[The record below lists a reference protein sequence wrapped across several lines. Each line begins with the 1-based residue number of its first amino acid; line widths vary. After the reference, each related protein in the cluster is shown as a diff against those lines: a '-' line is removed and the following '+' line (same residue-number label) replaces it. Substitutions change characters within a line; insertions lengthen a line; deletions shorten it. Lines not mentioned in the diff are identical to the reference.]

1 MQSKKLLSI
10 NINLG
15 TYSSFINNLIDKAK
29 TRQSY
34 YTCVANVHM
43 VVEAY
48 QKPFYADIVNRATLV
63 TPDGLP
69 LTWALNIL
77 YGINQERVAG
87 MDLLPDLLT
96 AAEKQDLP
104 VAFYGGTEA
113 LLEKTRKHLKIKY
126 PGLRVSKLYSP
137 PFRLLTPEEESAVV
151 QMMNDSEASII
162 FVVLGCPK
170 QEKWMASMEGKI
182 HALMI
187 GIGGALPVFAGLQKR
202 APVWMQQIGLEWL
215 HRLKQE
221 PRRLFKRYAHTNIL
235 FIYLVLKE
243 KFFSKTHYPL
253 SK

>member
-43 VVEAY
+43 VIEAY
-48 QKPFYADIVNRATLV
+48 KKPFYADIVNRATLV

-77 YGINQERVAG
+77 YGIKQERVAG

-96 AAEKQDLP
+96 AAEKQDLS
-104 VAFYGGTEA
+104 VAFYGGTDA
-113 LLEKTRKHLKIKY
+113 LLEKTKKHVKIKY
-126 PGLRVSKLYSP
+126 PGLTVSKLHSP

-221 PRRLFKRYAHTNIL
+221 PRRLFRRYAYTNIF

-243 KFFSKTHYPL
+243 KFFSNTHYPL